1 MKVHWIRTFRRICGD
16 ARSKNRIE
24 GGIDVAIN
32 KIYSRRLAFLF
43 LFLIPVLAVS
53 GQTVIKAER
62 IYTASGKVIE
72 NGMILIRNGKI
83 AEVGKSFAIPRG
95 SEVIKG
101 KIVMPGIID
110 IHSHLGVYSV
120 PGVKENEDGNE
131 IAHPVTPEVRALDS
145 FNFEDPALKSALAGG
160 VTTIVSRPGSANV
173 IGGTSAAVKLKDA
186 SPEQMVLKEICDL
199 KMTIEGNPVAFRPGK
214 GRMPTSL
221 MGVYYLARK
230 AFLEAREYM
239 KKWDQYEQDKEAG
252 KEAVPPER
260 DLGKDALV
268 MALRREI
275 PVHIHVCTASEI
287 MSCIRLADEFNLRL
301 TLAHCQW
308 AYLIKDELAKRKD
321 VHFNV
326 GPSMFLSY
334 YGNALVFKNCP
345 AILADAGANV
355 SLQIDA
361 VAGRQPGQRHLLHT
375 AALCVRYGMKK
386 DHALNALTIRAAE
399 GAGLEKRLGSIEA
412 GKDADLLFLDGEP
425 FEFLTSVEK
434 VMIDGR
440 IEYQEKTSGK
450 ALSPSPAASEKG
462 ALIIPENIRTAGRYA
477 IRAGTIWTMNGPPLP
492 DGVIVVEDGK
502 VQQVA
507 SGLSISQGIPVIDAR
522 EYVVMPGMITARSQV
537 GISANWINES
547 STDELFNPVAP
558 ELQVKHA
565 VEPQD
570 PLFTARRKM
579 GVTTI
584 QITPGNRN
592 VIGGRGVT
600 VKTAGSVIDKMI
612 VKDNSVMMVGL
623 GSAVKRDGQMPSTRM
638 GSAALLRQT
647 LIKARQYARKL
658 ERNKENNKKGDV
670 QPRDLSM
677 EAMLPVVKGDM
688 PVMFHCERQDDILT
702 ALRIAD
708 EFDLKAILTGAAE
721 AHQAV
726 DEIRKQK
733 VPVILESLF
742 RGGGNIEDEDFTT
755 KNPGILSRAGI
766 KINFTLG
773 DYLAWYIPLSL
784 MGADPLEAAAF
795 AYKNGMSEEAA
806 LRAVTIDAAEIIG
819 CDDRVGSLKPGKDA
833 DIVIIRGHP
842 FKTQS
847 IPEAVFIDGNLVY
860 QRKPGEHM

>member
-1 MKVHWIRTFRRICGD
+1 M
-16 ARSKNRIE
+16 E
-24 GGIDVAIN
+24 
-32 KIYSRRLAFLF
+32 
-43 LFLIPVLAVS
+43 
-53 GQTVIKAER
+53 
-62 IYTASGKVIE
+62 
-72 NGMILIRNGKI
+72 NGKI
-83 AEVGKSFAIPRG
+83 SQVGKKISIPAG
-95 SEVIKG
+95 TKELTADIVI
-101 KIVMPGIID
+101 PGLVD
-110 IHSHLGVYSV
+110 MHSHVGVYTLPMV
-120 PGVKENEDGNE
+120 PENMDGNE
-131 IAHPVTPEVRALDS
+131 AANPLTPEVRALDS
-145 FNFEDPALKSALAGG
+145 FNFGDPELRAGLAGG
-160 VTTIVSRPGSANV
+160 VTAIVSRPGSANV
-173 IGGTSAAVKLKDA
+173 IEGTSLALKLKNA
-186 SPEQMVLKEICDL
+186 SPEEMIIKEPCDL
-199 KMTIEGNPVAFRPGK
+199 KMTIEYNPILFHTAQN
-214 GRMPTSL
+214 RMPSSL
-221 MGVYYLARK
+221 MTVYHLARK
-230 AFLEAREYM
+230 SFVDAQIYM
-239 KKWDQYEQDKEAG
+239 RKWENYERKIKAG
-252 KEAVPPER
+252 EEVSPPPR
-260 DLGKDALV
+260 DLGKDHLVKALK
-268 MALRREI
+268 REI
-275 PVHIHVCTASEI
+275 PVHVHVCTASEI
-287 MSCIRLADEFNLRL
+287 MSAIRLADEFNLEL
-301 TLAHCQW
+301 SLAHVPC
-308 AYLIKDELAKRKD
+308 AYLIADELAERKD

-326 GPSMFLSY
+326 GCTPLFTY
-334 YGNALVFKNCP
+334 YQDNLKLKNVA
-345 AILADAGANV
+345 AILAEAGLPV
-355 SLQIDA
+355 SLQADT
-361 VAGRQPGQRHLLHT
+361 VGEWQHNLLYL
-375 AALCVRYGMKK
+375 ASLCVRYGMQEDDALKAITI
-386 DHALNALTIRAAE
+386 HAAQGVHLDSAI
-399 GAGLEKRLGSIEA
+399 GSIEQ
-412 GKDADLLFLDGEP
+412 GKDADLVFLDGEP

-477 IRAGTIWTMNGPPLP
+477 IRAGTIWTMNGPPIR
-492 DGVIVVEDGK
+492 DGMIVVEDGK

-507 SGLSISQGIPVIDAR
+507 AGLNVPQGIPVIDAR
-522 EYVVMPGMITARSQV
+522 EYVVMPGMISARSQV

-558 ELQVKHA
+558 ELEVKHA

-570 PLFTARRKM
+570 PLFSARRKM

-658 ERNKENNKKGDV
+658 ENINEKEKEKGIH
-670 QPRDLSM
+670 PRDLSM
-677 EAMLPVVKGDM
+677 EALIPVIKGEM

-708 EFDLKAILTGAAE
+708 EFNLKAVLTGAAE
-721 AHQAV
+721 AYQAV
-726 DEIRKQK
+726 DEIRKQN

-742 RGGGNIEDEDFTT
+742 RGGGNIEDEDFTV

-773 DYLAWYIPLSL
+773 DYLAWYILLSL

-795 AYKNGMSEEAA
+795 AHKNGMSQEAA